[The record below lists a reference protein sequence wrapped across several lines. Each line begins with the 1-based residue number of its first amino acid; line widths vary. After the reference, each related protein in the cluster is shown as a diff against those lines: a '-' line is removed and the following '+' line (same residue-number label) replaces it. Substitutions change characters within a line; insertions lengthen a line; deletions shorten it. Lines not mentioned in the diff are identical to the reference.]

1 MASIR
6 AFLRELQDLLASENN
21 SLENIE
27 KLRLEDSS
35 RDQRDREDR
44 NRQIVEI
51 LPENLFNNFNRFK

>member
-6 AFLRELQDLLASENN
+6 ASLRELQDLLASENN